1 MSCRTAAAGSG
12 QCVRACAAAAGP
24 ELPADPAGGCK
35 RGGRVPH
42 WYLPAA
48 LCARRRRRDGA
59 LGGDGGDAA
68 AHHHRHHSGHGSGH
82 GDRRKDHPGSDQPQ
96 KRTRR
101 LLPMMELLNEF
112 LSGSVAWGVLLTL
125 AAFALGALVNRV
137 TGKAFFNPLLLGAIF
152 VIVFLSVCGIP
163 YADYKVSA
171 APVNY
176 LLLPATVALA
186 IPLYEKLDLLK
197 ANAAAIIAGIS
208 VGTLVSLGSALALA
222 LALHLTQEQYA
233 TLLPKSVTTAIS
245 MDVAAELGG
254 IAALTGAIVI
264 LTGIVG
270 NLLAETVCKAFH
282 ITDPIAK
289 GVGIGTSAHAVGTS
303 KALQMGEVEGAMSGL
318 SIAVAGVLTAVL
330 CPVFVSLI
338 D

>member
-1 MSCRTAAAGSG
+1 
-12 QCVRACAAAAGP
+12 
-24 ELPADPAGGCK
+24 
-35 RGGRVPH
+35 
-42 WYLPAA
+42 
-48 LCARRRRRDGA
+48 
-59 LGGDGGDAA
+59 
-68 AHHHRHHSGHGSGH
+68 
-82 GDRRKDHPGSDQPQ
+82 
-96 KRTRR
+96 
-101 LLPMMELLNEF
+101 MMELLNEF

-152 VIVFLSVCGIP
+152 VIVFL
-163 YADYKVSA
+163 
-171 APVNY
+171 
-176 LLLPATVALA
+176 
-186 IPLYEKLDLLK
+186 
-197 ANAAAIIAGIS
+197 
-208 VGTLVSLGSALALA
+208 GSALA

-264 LTGIVG
+264 LTGTVG

-330 CPVFVSLI
+330 CPVFVNFI